1 MHGIKNELWGTG
13 GALEASK
20 APPMKSTLEWSYNPQ
35 NSWGT
40 NYRVYKLTLVGFVA
54 AAAL

>member
-1 MHGIKNELWGTG
+1 MSYEAGG
-13 GALEASK
+13 GAYK
-20 APPMKSTLEWSYNPQ
+20 APMKSTLEWSYNPQ